1 MGRFEGKQLVKRKST
16 SYREGRCT
24 IIRGDTAWVV
34 MHRGHYIGECD
45 TYCEAEVLSQRETGR
60 LDSLKDDAVAQAAM
74 ERAEHTSEACHAA
87 REMGLSIAGINMDG
101 TPDIV

>member
-34 MHRGHYIGECD
+34 MHKGRYVGEAD
-45 TYCEAEVLSQRETGR
+45 TYCEAEVLSHRETGR
-60 LDSLKDDAVAQAAM
+60 LSSLDGDAIAQASM
-74 ERAEHTSEACHAA
+74 VRAERNSEAAAAA
-87 REMGLSIAGINMDG
+87 RAMGLSVKGVDMYGHI
-101 TPDIV
+101 DIE